1 MPAPMALPPG
11 DTVTLKSGKSLT
23 NVQVLKTTLTEVHIQ
38 TLINPGPDLPPLVI
52 PRQFVESVEYDNY
65 DPNVAAMEQQTSLQT
80 PGLMS
85 GFEVSKDMGEKLNTK
100 ITPPLSFQNRDLVDV
115 LAKLSKDL
123 GVTIEVSDEVK
134 ALTPQAR
141 LWTFE
146 SADDI
151 TLSILLQEK
160 LPEKFPELM
169 AEYQFD
175 RIIVK
180 SKLTEAPEETPTA
193 DAPASAA
200 AGVPAAPA
208 AT

>member
-1 MPAPMALPPG
+1 M
-11 DTVTLKSGKSLT
+11 
-23 NVQVLKTTLTEVHIQ
+23 
-38 TLINPGPDLPPLVI
+38 
-52 PRQFVESVEYDNY
+52 
-65 DPNVAAMEQQTSLQT
+65 
-80 PGLMS
+80 
-85 GFEVSKDMGEKLNTK
+85 
-100 ITPPLSFQNRDLVDV
+100 
-115 LAKLSKDL
+115 
-123 GVTIEVSDEVK
+123 TIEVSDDVK

-180 SKLTEAPEETPTA
+180 RKPIDAPAETPTA

-200 AGVPAAPA
+200 PGVPAAPA